1 MEGGM
6 GFPFQPCTSSCTV
19 TEKQHYNGRGHVRGR
34 LKVSYYNGPWRTP
47 DPLGT
52 TPEWPPNLPSSPLAT
67 NEAITVGFTGP
78 QRHAV
83 FIRKDSLT
91 QVDTTSD

>member
-1 MEGGM
+1 M
-6 GFPFQPCTSSCTV
+6 GFPFQPCTSFLHSH
-19 TEKQHYNGRGHVRGR
+19 KKAAYRRGHVRGR

-52 TPEWPPNLPSSPLAT
+52 TPEWPPNLPSSPLAI
-67 NEAITVGFTGP
+67 NEVITVGFTGP

-91 QVDTTSD
+91 QVDTSSD